1 MYEQGSCT
9 ITHQRSEQ
17 DLKKDNIRKK
27 GFQTAV
33 CVLCILTL
41 LLSGCSDR
49 TEDFLKTSGEP
60 PGTLTDSAGDD
71 PEQDPSGR
79 EPEQVYVYVCGAVAA
94 PGVYILPEGSRVY
107 QAVEAA
113 GGFLPEAAQEIVNQA
128 QPVFDGQQLFIP
140 FLEAAGEETESRY
153 IAVLPD
159 DGRIDLNSASEE
171 ELCTLPGI
179 GEAKAQAIL
188 SYREEHGSF
197 SSVEELM
204 QVEGIKEGIYNKI
217 QDKITVR

>member
-1 MYEQGSCT
+1 MSMGPVR
-9 ITHQRSEQ
+9 IHQRSEQ
-17 DLKKDNIRKK
+17 DLKKDIIRKK
-27 GFQTAV
+27 GFQLAV
-33 CVLCILTL
+33 CVFCILAL

-49 TEDFLKTSGEP
+49 TEDFLKTAGESSGTFEGP
-60 PGTLTDSAGDD
+60 AGGD
-71 PEQDPSGR
+71 PEQDQTVR

-140 FLEAAGEETESRY
+140 FLEETGEETASRY
-153 IAVLPD
+153 ITGLPD

-171 ELCTLPGI
+171 DLCSLPGI

-188 SYREEHGSF
+188 SYREQHGAF
-197 SSVEELM
+197 SSVDELM